1 VDHRKRV
8 DLHVGRELGVGVDI
22 RVWVDHASKSAKI
35 PFPKE
40 NRELN

>member
-22 RVWVDHASKSAKI
+22 RVWVDHAGKSAKI